1 MLLQRP
7 KGGWKTKKDKEKQT
21 NILNVY
27 VPNDRKRLT
36 VIDLSIFFFAGE
48 ALYLNQRFAGK
59 DATGSYISI
68 VTTINGT
75 MPNINADARVQ
86 VNSFKELYKREER
99 GRVESN
105 GAVTYSVDGQ
115 AKSFIVQQ
123 IIAYN
128 DPRGCHIDIY
138 TFNVESKLLLSKY
151 DADQGYTGI
160 AIKTSIVNGSLR
172 EGK

>member
-1 MLLQRP
+1 MENKKGQR
-7 KGGWKTKKDKEKQT
+7 KTNKHTNYLCSKRQKEVDCYRC
-21 NILNVY
+21 L
-27 VPNDRKRLT
+27 D
-36 VIDLSIFFFAGE
+36 FFFAGE
-48 ALYLNQRFAGK
+48 ALYLNQRFTGK

-86 VNSFKELYKREER
+86 VNSFKEIYKREER

-123 IIAYN
+123 IITYN